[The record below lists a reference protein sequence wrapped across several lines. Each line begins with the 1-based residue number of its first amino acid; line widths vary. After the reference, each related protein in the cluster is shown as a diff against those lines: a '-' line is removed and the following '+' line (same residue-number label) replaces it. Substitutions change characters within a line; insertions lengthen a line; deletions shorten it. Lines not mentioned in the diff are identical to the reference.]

1 MKAKPVRRYPK
12 PQYPT
17 RLEIVACP
25 ELLRRRQPPAWRQLP
40 GMAGAVGLFL
50 CVEEAMLKAAD
61 SPAKGGPSATSP
73 AAAAIVAPIFK
84 HGEGRGTTGCVV
96 MSPPVFLSEE
106 EAMQVVREEMAAKG
120 VRLGTNKVVVAGVD
134 ALGVWKKAE
143 GEPLRPFAPDGADA
157 KRKVAVEFVGEYD
170 AQSVTWEK
178 RMREMEERP
187 DRGFTISTVASY
199 DLPEAAEY
207 VRNKVKRQA
216 TDKVYFGAFYDPLAG
231 TKDFGKAS
239 APGVN
244 DAGKLL
250 RKMETEAK
258 AQSCRLLRLQVQ
270 DFVKWLQGQ
279 GVI

>member
-17 RLEIVACP
+17 RLEIVARP

-50 CVEEAMLKAAD
+50 CAEEAMLKAAD
-61 SPAKGGPSATSP
+61 SPAKGGPSATP
-73 AAAAIVAPIFK
+73 PDAAAIVAPIFK
-84 HGEGRGTTGCVV
+84 HGEGRGATGCVV

-120 VRLGTNKVVVAGVD
+120 VRLSTNKVVVAGVD
-134 ALGVWKKAE
+134 ALGVWRRAE
-143 GEPLRPFAPDGADA
+143 GERLRPFEADGADA
-157 KRKVAVEFVGEYD
+157 KRKVAVEFVGQEK
-170 AQSVTWEK
+170 AQSVAWEK
-178 RMREMEERP
+178 QTRDIEER
-187 DRGFTISTVASY
+187 RAITISTVASY
-199 DLPEAAEY
+199 DMPEAAEY
-207 VRNKVKRQA
+207 VGNKLKRQA

-231 TKDFGKAS
+231 TKDFEKVS
-239 APGVN
+239 APGGN
-244 DAGKLL
+244 DAGELL

-258 AQSCRLLRLQVQ
+258 AESRRLLRLQVQ